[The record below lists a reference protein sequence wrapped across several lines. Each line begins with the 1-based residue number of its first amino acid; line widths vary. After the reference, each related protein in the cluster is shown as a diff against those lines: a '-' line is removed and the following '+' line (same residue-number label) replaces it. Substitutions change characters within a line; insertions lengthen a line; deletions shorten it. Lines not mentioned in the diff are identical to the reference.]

1 MSKKRLSV
9 SMMAS
14 ADVRDEL
21 SCSICLNIYTDPVT
35 LRCGHN
41 FCRACIGRAL
51 DTQIGSGVYTC
62 PECREEFLERPLLYT
77 SIALRNIA
85 ERFQTIQPESF
96 IFCTYCSHSPV
107 PAAKS
112 CLSCKVSLCE
122 RHLRVHSRSKEHV
135 LTEPTASME
144 AGKCPIHK
152 KTLEYY
158 CSEDTAF
165 ICVTCCLATEHQG
178 HQVDLI
184 EEAAKKKRDKMN
196 VLLKNLKAKN
206 AKIEKRVQDLQEC
219 RKDIQEKIAGVRKR
233 VIALFQDIRRQLE
246 DLEKK
251 ILSDISK
258 QKDQVTAMASNL
270 TQKLDVQKDE
280 LYSKILYANELC
292 NMTEPVAILQESNK
306 DHFSGVFI
314 EEDLERKADNL
325 DIVDNMDEGLISE
338 TLLQGIAEI
347 VKNVKKGI
355 NVQAPTDILL
365 DVTTACKNVKISPDL
380 KTASWSQV
388 KLNRPETT
396 RRFQDP
402 QVLSSRSFS
411 SGRHYF
417 EVETSKTG
425 NWRVGLCYPSI
436 DRSGHQAWIGDNKK
450 SWCLRKVYYN
460 NSIQYS
466 VMHDSKVF
474 QLTQQLSSH
483 KFRVYLDYDTGQLS
497 FYELSDPIRH
507 LHTFTA
513 TFTEPLH
520 AAFCVLKD
528 GCIKICG

>member
-1 MSKKRLSV
+1 
-9 SMMAS
+9 MMAS

-21 SCSICLNIYTDPVT
+21 NCSICLNIYTDPVT

-41 FCRACIGRAL
+41 YCRGCINRTW
-51 DTQIGSGVYTC
+51 DTQQASGVYTC
-62 PECREEFLERPLLYT
+62 PECREEFRERPLLYT

-85 ERFQTIQPESF
+85 EHFHTVQPENA
-96 IFCTYCSHSPV
+96 IFCTYCSHPPS

-112 CLSCKVSLCE
+112 CLTCKVSLCE
-122 RHLRVHSRSKEHV
+122 RHLRVHSKSTEHV

-144 AGKCPIHK
+144 DGTCSIHK
-152 KTLEYY
+152 KPLKYY
-158 CSEDTAF
+158 CLEDASF
-165 ICVTCCLATEHQG
+165 ICVSCCLASEHQG
-178 HQVDLI
+178 HKVELM
-184 EEAAKKKRDKMN
+184 EEAAKKKKEKMN
-196 VLLKNLKAKN
+196 ILLKKLNSKKVEM
-206 AKIEKRVQDLQEC
+206 EKRVQDLQEG
-219 RKDIQEKIAGVRKR
+219 RRGVQEKATGVRKR
-233 VIALFQDIRRQLE
+233 VAAIFRDIRRQLD

-251 ILSDISK
+251 VLSDLFK
-258 QKDQVTAMASNL
+258 QQDQVTFTTLNL
-270 TQKLDVQKDE
+270 IQQLEVQKDE
-280 LYSKILYANELC
+280 VYSKILYVNELC
-292 NMTEPVAILQESNK
+292 NMTEPVNILQEQESNK
-306 DHFSGVFI
+306 DNFCGFLKVEKES
-314 EEDLERKADNL
+314 EERKPKKS
-325 DIVDNMDEGLISE
+325 DIVDSLDESLISE
-338 TLLQGIAEI
+338 TLLQGLSEI
-347 VKNVKKGI
+347 VKDTKKGI

-365 DVTTACKNVKISPDL
+365 DVNTACKNVKISHDL

-388 KLNRPETT
+388 KLNGPETT

-402 QVLSSRSFS
+402 QVMSSRSFS

-460 NSIQYS
+460 NSNMYS
-466 VMHDSKVF
+466 VMHDSKII

-483 KFRVYLDYDTGQLS
+483 KFRVYLDYDAGQLS
-497 FYELSDPIRH
+497 FYELNDPIRH

-528 GCIKICG
+528 GCIKICS